1 LAVHSLPQF
10 KRNSDRDSWL
20 IAWALTLALYAA
32 AILIFRSL
40 PPPTPPPVVRRFEPV
55 RLVFKS
61 PGPAERKADARKS
74 EPQMFTEL
82 PSDRADAAPKQADFL
97 SNVTSRARDRVPGG
111 DAALPRMQGEGDFPA
126 VKLEPDGGSSGSPA
140 APSTPRPAE
149 SAAARA
155 AESPKPTST
164 EAQGQTSA
172 TGSKSASPTATK
184 PDSARPAAAE
194 NPQGATG
201 AGRSDSYYQP
211 EMDNPQGNASLTG
224 DVSLNTMAWDYAPW
238 LERFGRKL
246 MQRWFPPPAY
256 SLGILKEGG
265 WTIVEAEISRS
276 GQLLRIERL
285 EQRGHPSLAVAA
297 ESAVR
302 SMAPFEALPANFPE
316 PTLTLRIRMIY
327 PKLHPR

>member
-1 LAVHSLPQF
+1 MAVQSLIHF
-10 KRNSDRDSWL
+10 KRNSDRDAWL

-40 PPPTPPPVVRRFEPV
+40 PPPTPPPTVRRFEPV

-61 PGPAERKADARKS
+61 PSPAERRAESRQL
-74 EPQMFTEL
+74 EPQRFTQL
-82 PSDRADAAPKQADFL
+82 PPDRADVAPKQADFL

-111 DAALPRMQGEGDFPA
+111 DAALPRMQGEGDVPA
-126 VKLEPDGGSSGSPA
+126 VKLETDGGPSSPPA
-140 APSTPRPAE
+140 ASATPRPAE

-155 AESPKPTST
+155 AESAKPANTV
-164 EAQGQTSA
+164 AQGPAALTA
-172 TGSKSASPTATK
+172 PKSVAPTPTR
-184 PDSARPAAAE
+184 PDSIRQTA
-194 NPQGATG
+194 GANAPGTAGTG
-201 AGRSDSYYQP
+201 RTDSYYQP
-211 EMDNPQGNASLTG
+211 EMDNPTGNAALTG

-246 MQRWFPPPAY
+246 MQHWFPPPAY
-256 SLGILKEGG
+256 SLGILKDGG

-285 EQRGHPSLAVAA
+285 EQRGHPSLATAA
-297 ESAVR
+297 ESAVH
-302 SMAPFEALPANFPE
+302 SMAPFEALPADFPE

-327 PKLHPR
+327 PKIHPR

>member
-1 LAVHSLPQF
+1 LAHF
-10 KRNSDRDSWL
+10 KRSSDRDSWL
-20 IAWALTLALYAA
+20 IAWALTLALHAA

-40 PPPTPPPVVRRFEPV
+40 PSPTPPRTGHRFEPV

-61 PGPAERKADARKS
+61 PGPEDRKAEERRA
-74 EPQMFTEL
+74 EPQLFTEL

-111 DAALPRMQGEGDFPA
+111 DGAMPRMQGEGDVPM
-126 VKLEPDGGSSGSPA
+126 VKIEPDGGPSSPPL

-149 SAAARA
+149 PAAARA
-155 AESPKPTST
+155 AESPKPANT
-164 EAQGQTSA
+164 AVQGQAAATGARSA
-172 TGSKSASPTATK
+172 TPTATR
-184 PDSARPAAAE
+184 PDSIRPTAAE
-194 NPQGATG
+194 NAQGTAG
-201 AGRSDSYYQP
+201 SGRSDMYYQP

-224 DVSLNTMAWDYAPW
+224 DVSLNTTAWDYAPW

-246 MQRWFPPPAY
+246 MQHWFPPPAY
-256 SLGILKEGG
+256 SLGILKDGG
-265 WTIVEAEISRS
+265 WAMVEAEISRT
-276 GQLLRIERL
+276 GQLLRLERL

-302 SMAPFEALPANFPE
+302 SMAPFEPLPPNFPE

-327 PKLHPR
+327 PRVRPR